1 MNWGRRR
8 TEPLKDHKKVTF
20 SILGSKGI
28 PLTGGKRCCCWLGDC
43 GELTGGVTA
52 VDGTV
57 ADGPPWAATWLIR
70 SNPDNDGKVLLVGG
84 PGGPVG
90 NK

>member
-1 MNWGRRR
+1 M
-8 TEPLKDHKKVTF
+8 
-20 SILGSKGI
+20 
-28 PLTGGKRCCCWLGDC
+28 

-52 VDGTV
+52 AEGCPVDPGTV
-57 ADGPPWAATWLIR
+57 DPGLIR
-70 SNPDNDGKVLLVGG
+70 SNPDNDGKVLLVDGG

>member
-1 MNWGRRR
+1 MVGTHRG
-8 TEPLKDHKKVTF
+8 LIITF

-28 PLTGGKRCCCWLGDC
+28 PLTGGKRCCWWGEV

-52 VDGTV
+52 AEGCPVAAPVWDPGTV
-57 ADGPPWAATWLIR
+57 DPGLIR

-84 PGGPVG
+84 GPGGPVG

>member
-1 MNWGRRR
+1 M
-8 TEPLKDHKKVTF
+8 
-20 SILGSKGI
+20 
-28 PLTGGKRCCCWLGDC
+28 GDC

-52 VDGTV
+52 ADGTV

-84 PGGPVG
+84 GPGGPVG